1 MKLQDM
7 LRKPGLNKKSL
18 ATLAV
23 IALAYSA
30 LEYTNTGA
38 VTWPGEL
45 LSAAKDSVTGYAGR
59 EDASWRKAAGK
70 VEEIGA
76 AREGDAPDFDF
87 RGRVV
92 RVADGDTV
100 SVLDRHGKQH
110 KIRLFGI
117 DSPERDQPH
126 GRQAGKA
133 LAGLVDGKEV
143 GVVVVEKDDY
153 GRTVGTI
160 YFGQTN
166 INAAQ
171 VGAGNA
177 WWYRYHAPHERHL
190 EAAEEDA
197 RSAGRGLWQDERPVP
212 PWDWRRGR
220 R

>member
-1 MKLQDM
+1 MS
-7 LRKPGLNKKSL
+7 RRPRINKKSIT
-18 ATLAV
+18 TLVV

-30 LEYTNTGA
+30 VEYSNTGS
-38 VTWPGEL
+38 VNWPREL
-45 LSAAKDSVTGYAGR
+45 FFAARDRVAGYAGR
-59 EDASWRKAAGK
+59 EDASWRKAAEK

-76 AREGDAPDFDF
+76 AREGDSPEFDF
-87 RGRVV
+87 SGRVV

-100 SVLDRHGKQH
+100 SVLDPRGKQH

-126 GRQAGKA
+126 GTQAGKA
-133 LAGLVDGKEV
+133 LEDLVDGKRV

-153 GRTVGTI
+153 GRTVGTL
-160 YFGQTN
+160 YLGETN

-171 VGAGNA
+171 VSAGNA

-190 EAAEEDA
+190 EAAEQGA
-197 RSAGRGLWQDERPVP
+197 RAAGRGLWQDEHPVP